1 MEIHFSTIPT
11 SLLHGLIL
19 GMILVIVTGG
29 LTIIFA
35 MLEVLIFAH
44 GSLYMPGGYLG
55 FTLATITGSFW
66 LALILAPMIVGFI
79 GFLIEFFTLRPL
91 HGRPPLHHLLLT
103 FGISVMIQKAIKF
116 IWGNDVYTVSIPG
129 FLSGATRFL
138 GISYPTYIC
147 GVF

>member
-1 MEIHFSTIPT
+1 MEIHFSTILT

-19 GMILVIVTGG
+19 GMVLGIVAGG
-29 LTIIFA
+29 LTIIFG
-35 MLEVLIFAH
+35 MLDILTFAH
-44 GSLYMPGGYLG
+44 GSFYMLGGYRG

-66 LALILAPMIVGFI
+66 LALILAPVIVGFI

-103 FGISVMIQKAIKF
+103 FGISVIIQKAFKF
-116 IWGNDVYTVSIPG
+116 IWGNDIYTVSIPG
-129 FLSGATRFL
+129 FLSGATHFL